1 LKISLLLLSQWCR
14 LSGNQHQTEHLS
26 KSRNFQLE
34 VSIALP
40 LLLNKLDSLP
50 NSKFLGM
57 FAKLRKAIISFV
69 MSVRS
74 TIIPLETTQFPPDG
88 FSWNLTHHDF
98 SKIFKFH

>member
-1 LKISLLLLSQWCR
+1 
-14 LSGNQHQTEHLS
+14 LSGNQRQSEHLR

-40 LLLNKLDSLP
+40 LLLNKLDSLTY
-50 NSKFLGM
+50 SKFLGM

-74 TIIPLETTQFPPDG
+74 TAIPLGTTQFPLDG
-88 FSWNLTHHDF
+88 FS
-98 SKIFKFH
+98 